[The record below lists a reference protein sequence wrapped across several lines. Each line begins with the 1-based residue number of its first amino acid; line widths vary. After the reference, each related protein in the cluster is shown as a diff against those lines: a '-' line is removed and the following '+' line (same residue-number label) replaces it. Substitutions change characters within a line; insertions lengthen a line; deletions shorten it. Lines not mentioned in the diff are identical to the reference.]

1 VGAASARHV
10 ALTAQ
15 ALQLLAPYLPGKHIL
30 SFGYPDLVAPA
41 DEIERLL
48 GVRPTRF
55 TAFGRWH
62 GADFPLPETLEVF
75 AAIGATLACVDIQPS
90 RGVERVVDLNQ
101 PCDLGTFD
109 LVIDAGTIEHCFNI
123 GQAIVNAAQAVA
135 VGGHVF
141 HAPPMT
147 MLNHGFYN
155 INPTLLHDF
164 YLQNGWALELLSGGA
179 REGKFKVH
187 ATGRFA
193 APPDALLYCIARRL
207 HAGALAFP
215 TQSKYLEHPGLA

>member
-1 VGAASARHV
+1 M

-15 ALQLLAPYLPGKHIL
+15 ALGLLARHLPGKRIL

-41 DEIERLL
+41 AEIERLL

-55 TAFGRWH
+55 TDFGRWH
-62 GADFPLPETLEVF
+62 GVDFPLPETLEVF
-75 AAIGATLACVDIQPS
+75 DAIGARLACVDIQPS
-90 RGVERVVDLNQ
+90 RGVERVVDLNH
-101 PCDLGTFD
+101 PCDLGSFD

-164 YLQNGWALELLSGGA
+164 YVQNGWALELLSGGA

-193 APPDALLYCIARRL
+193 APPDAVLYCIARRQ